1 VTRVARTTFGIQ
13 ELTVKT
19 LSTRQKSYRIES
31 LDALREGL
39 TAYAERTRD
48 RMKQPGE
55 LAFDVP
61 EDLVVLAAGPR
72 RQASSIII
80 CAGAQACRSPD
91 IDT

>member
-1 VTRVARTTFGIQ
+1 VTRVARTTFDIQ

-31 LDALREGL
+31 LDALRERL

-48 RMKQPGE
+48 QMKQPSE

-61 EDLVVLAAGPR
+61 EGLVVLAGPR
-72 RQASSIII
+72 RKLA
-80 CAGAQACRSPD
+80 RS
-91 IDT
+91 